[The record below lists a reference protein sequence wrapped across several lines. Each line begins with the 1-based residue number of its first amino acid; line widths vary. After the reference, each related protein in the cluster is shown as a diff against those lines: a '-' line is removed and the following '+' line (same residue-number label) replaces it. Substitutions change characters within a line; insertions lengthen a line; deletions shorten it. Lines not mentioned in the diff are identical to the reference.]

1 LVSASAIRQRRYKIM
16 LINKLAGFTKLFL
29 LEKLRR
35 IILKLLRLDKSD
47 YAQINSPKLKE
58 TFKNVINED
67 QSPYLSA
74 IKIPTLVIWG
84 EKDAV
89 TPLKEGKLIAKSIPN
104 AKLSVIKNAGHF
116 RLLEK
121 PEEFIKLIKEGLGES
136 SYKKVFNNSV
146 LGYKSYLRGNLYLF
160 KEGISDDLIE
170 SFNGKFDCVSTN
182 FTSGSNHFETSLE
195 YSDLKLIDSLVNK
208 IEDKERKGFAKLL
221 FYRYGYRTN
230 FFEKEIA
237 LFKNAF
243 HAFLKEPLLIKF
255 VFAFIRGLLRS
266 STIL

>member
-1 LVSASAIRQRRYKIM
+1 MEPKKTLVFLHGWGVNSKIFEPIIYLLKNPTHSVGENFEIFALDLPGFGKTPIEKVMTLKDYADFVYEFLKTNKIEYPIIIGHSFGGAIAIKFSLLYPDYASKLILVSASAVRQLRYKIM
-16 LINKLAGFTKLFL
+16 LINKIAGFTKLFL
-29 LEKLRR
+29 PEKLRR

-89 TPLKEGKLIAKSIPN
+89 TPLKEGELIAKSIPN

-121 PEEFIKLIKEGLGES
+121 PEEFIKLVK
-136 SYKKVFNNSV
+136 
-146 LGYKSYLRGNLYLF
+146 
-160 KEGISDDLIE
+160 D
-170 SFNGKFDCVSTN
+170 
-182 FTSGSNHFETSLE
+182 
-195 YSDLKLIDSLVNK
+195 
-208 IEDKERKGFAKLL
+208 
-221 FYRYGYRTN
+221 
-230 FFEKEIA
+230 
-237 LFKNAF
+237 
-243 HAFLKEPLLIKF
+243 
-255 VFAFIRGLLRS
+255 FIL
-266 STIL
+266 